1 MFDAATLDALRITLQ
16 VALGATILVALPA
29 IGLGFA
35 LARADFFGKSALETF
50 VALPLVLPPTAIG
63 YLLLALFA
71 RDGWLGPRAIG
82 FDPGVLFTLRGAILA
97 SAVVSFPL
105 VARSARAA
113 FEQVDPRL
121 EKMAQSLGSSPWRTF
136 ASVSLPL
143 ARRGLIGAQALGF
156 GRAIG
161 EFGATVIVAGN
172 IPGRTQTM
180 DADELVALSDQQ
192 RAIDTGTDDRDLDRE
207 SLERCL
213 QRLDEARREC
223 VVYAFVEGFTH
234 EQIAERL
241 QTPLGTVKSWIRRS
255 LAMLKECMA

>member
-1 MFDAATLDALRITLQ
+1 MFDAATLDALRITLE

-35 LARADFFGKSALETF
+35 LARANFFGKSALETF

-172 IPGRTQTM
+172 IPGRTQTLALAIFN
-180 DADELVALSDQQ
+180 DIQVGDQRHALLLVGLTTVLAFALLWSTE
-192 RAIDTGTDDRDLDRE
+192 RWLEPRRNRE
-207 SLERCL
+207 VL
-213 QRLDEARREC
+213 
-223 VVYAFVEGFTH
+223 
-234 EQIAERL
+234 
-241 QTPLGTVKSWIRRS
+241 KS
-255 LAMLKECMA
+255 

>member
-16 VALGATILVALPA
+16 VALGATLLVALPA
-29 IGLGFA
+29 VGLGFV
-35 LARADFFGKSALETF
+35 LARRNFFGKSALETF

-82 FDPGVLFTLRGAILA
+82 FDPGVLFTTRGAILA

-121 EKMAQSLGSSPWRTF
+121 ELMAQSLGSSPWRTF
-136 ASVSLPL
+136 KEVSLPL
-143 ARRGLIGAQALGF
+143 ARRGLIGALALGF
-156 GRAIG
+156 GRAVG

-172 IPGRTQTM
+172 IPGRTQTLALAIFN
-180 DADELVALSDQQ
+180 DIQTGDQRHALILVGLTSV
-192 RAIDTGTDDRDLDRE
+192 L
-207 SLERCL
+207 
-213 QRLDEARREC
+213 
-223 VVYAFVEGFTH
+223 AFVLLWS
-234 EQIAERL
+234 IERWL
-241 QTPLGTVKSWIRRS
+241 EPRRTREF
-255 LAMLKECMA
+255 AIP